1 MTDWAGVAGFV
12 AVAALASLAWGKI
25 LWYCNERSD
34 TFRRWLFLVI
44 SFTSERPAAVQSL
57 LLGVIYFTFGLFVT
71 ALLAIAFSVPAA
83 AVFSCTWFFWPLVVL
98 GAVGE
103 ISLAALLVEIG
114 CRIPTQLG
122 PERLAKEIL
131 EIPWVKGIEQL
142 PGVTAPIF
150 AAIGG
155 SADELFFR
163 GIILTAMI
171 HRFHV
176 DAALAIA
183 ITTALFCAQQAL
195 QVRTRLQALLIT
207 CSCLSI
213 SVIGGLLVVA
223 TGTVIPAI
231 LCHASFVL
239 FFVSR
244 VRKPDVSVHSEDRI
258 AGVAQ

>member
-1 MTDWAGVAGFV
+1 MTDWAGVAGFL
-12 AVAALASLAWGKI
+12 AVAAVASLAWGKI

-34 TFRRWLFLVI
+34 AFRRWLFLAI
-44 SFTSERPAAVQSL
+44 SFTSERPAAVQSV
-57 LLGVIYFTFGLFVT
+57 LLGVIYFTFGFFVT
-71 ALLAIAFSVPAA
+71 ALLAAAFRVPTAAIFSSVGL
-83 AVFSCTWFFWPLVVL
+83 SWPVVVL

-131 EIPWVKGIEQL
+131 EIPWVKGVEQL
-142 PGVTAPIF
+142 PGMTAPIF

-155 SADELFFR
+155 STEELFFR
-163 GIILTAMI
+163 GIVLTGMI
-171 HRFHV
+171 HWFHV

-183 ITTALFCAQQAL
+183 LTTALFCAQQAL
-195 QVRTRLQALLIT
+195 QVRTRLQALLMT
-207 CSCLSI
+207 CSCLAI

-244 VRKPDVSVHSEDRI
+244 VRKPAVSEHREGRI
-258 AGVAQ
+258 ARVAL